1 MIHPHQGRLNEIAKQ
16 HGLRPLSGTF
26 DPKTYLGYAMD
37 LALVGLGLLK
47 PEEIVR
53 PLDVHEEYAQRT
65 AAATPATMNDSARE
79 ILGALRG
86 LFKK

>member
-1 MIHPHQGRLNEIAKQ
+1 MIHPHQDRLNEIAKQ

-47 PEEIVR
+47 AEEIVR
-53 PLDVHEEYAQRT
+53 PLDVHEKSAQRT
-65 AAATPATMNDSARE
+65 AATSPATMNRSARE
-79 ILGALRG
+79 MLNAIRGA
-86 LFKK
+86 FYK